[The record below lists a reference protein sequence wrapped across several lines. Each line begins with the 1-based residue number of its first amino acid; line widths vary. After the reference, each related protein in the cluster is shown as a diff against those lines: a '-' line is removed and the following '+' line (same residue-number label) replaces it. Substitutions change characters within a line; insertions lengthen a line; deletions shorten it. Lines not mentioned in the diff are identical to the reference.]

1 MLSALAFCCTAACKA
16 LSISFSFPALRMIIS
31 RPRRCIAI
39 FDNSMLSC
47 MRPGLFGLTRRAIRV
62 MPGKISCKSSSR
74 LATSSTPIKVAPVTL
89 PPGRP
94 RLATK
99 PAHGVGGCGE
109 DYWRGRCRG
118 HRGSDRDVARTGA
131 DNCNFALNQVACH
144 GGETIK
150 LAFGPT
156 VFDPNISAFD
166 EARFV

>member
-16 LSISFSFPALRMIIS
+16 LSISFSLPALRMIIS

-62 MPGKISCKSSSR
+62 MPGKISCKLQPLSDQFNSHKSGTGHVTSR
-74 LATSSTPIKVAPVTL
+74 ATQTSDETGT
-89 PPGRP
+89 
-94 RLATK
+94 
-99 PAHGVGGCGE
+99 HGVGGCGE

-131 DNCNFALNQVACH
+131 DNCNFAPNQVACH